1 MKKYFLMILSFIFI
15 AMFAVACGG
24 KNPEKGEDKPAG
36 GELPENVIYQLLDE
50 VSEKTNL
57 PNKVFSDIELV
68 KEIDYSDYHFTI
80 TYSTNSENLDSDGK
94 VKLAKEEK
102 QVEVSYTV
110 TIKVEEKEY
119 SKDYKK
125 TVIVCSVVSAMEE
138 ACKTISFPEIIR
150 GDVTLPTEIAGFEAQ
165 WTTNNRNVL
174 TSKGVYT
181 YTEDIVD
188 VLLSLTLVYNDGEE
202 FYDKEFNVKVGP
214 YEDLQ
219 CIELASEGFT
229 LREDIYTNKVALQK
243 EFTYG
248 VSATWSSNKSIINIE
263 TGEVGTVE
271 VVTPVVLTIT
281 FKKGNETKSMN
292 FEVLVHPY
300 SGADN
305 TDHLIIDRAQ
315 NFKGTFT
322 DVELKD
328 GKVVLKEGKTS
339 GKYESIEFDTLQFDE
354 LVATWACVTSTQ
366 ATAELEVSVFTKGA
380 WTKYFT
386 YGEWGLGKVNTY
398 YNQTDTNASMK
409 VDEILLNSGALGSK
423 FKYRVT
429 LKRDS
434 ITVDS
439 PRLSL
444 VAVTLNIP
452 NYSYPVDATNLPKE
466 VDYELPR
473 LYQHDVKV
481 IGSTICSATTTTMLL
496 KYNGH
501 DFSEEAK
508 TYANASLWGQYE
520 HGYIASLVADP
531 GHNSPTY
538 GNWVYNMA
546 TAGAFGEDAYV
557 ARMYS
562 WEELKAYLANYGP
575 VGASIAGNF
584 GIYSTAGHLIVVRG
598 YKETATGT
606 TVICNDPNVKGVYYE
621 VSLEIFMN
629 AWRGVVY
636 IIE

>member
-1 MKKYFLMILSFIFI
+1 MKKYFLMILSFIFV
-15 AMFAVACGG
+15 AMFIVACGE
-24 KNPEKGEDKPAG
+24 KTPEPDDKEQG
-36 GELPENVIYQLLDE
+36 GELPENIIYQLLDE

-57 PNKVFSDIELV
+57 PDKVFADVELV
-68 KEIDYSDYHFTI
+68 TELDYSDYHFTI
-80 TYSTNSENLDSDGK
+80 SYTTNSENFDNSGK
-94 VKLAKEEK
+94 VKLEKEEK
-102 QVEVSYTV
+102 QVTVSYTV
-110 TIKVEEKEY
+110 VIDVEGKEY
-119 SKDYKK
+119 SKEYSKK
-125 TVIVCSVVSAMEE
+125 ITVCSVVKAMEE
-138 ACKTISFPEIIR
+138 ASNTISFPEIIR
-150 GDVTLPTEIAGFEAQ
+150 GDVTLPNEIGGFEAQ
-165 WTTNNRNVL
+165 WTTSNKSVL
-174 TSKGVYT
+174 TNKGVYT
-181 YTEDIVD
+181 YTEAIED
-188 VLLSLTLVYNDGEE
+188 VELGLSLIYNDGEE
-202 FYDKEFNVKVGP
+202 FFDKEFSVKVGP
-214 YEDLQ
+214 YEDLR

-243 EFTYG
+243 EFDYG
-248 VSATWSSNKSIINIE
+248 VTATWSSNKTIINTT
-263 TGEVGTVE
+263 TGEVGSVE
-271 VVTPVVLTIT
+271 AVTPVILTVT
-281 FKKGNETKSMN
+281 FKKGSETKSVN

-300 SGADN
+300 DGASN
-305 TDHLIIDRAQ
+305 TDHLIIDRAE

-328 GKVVLKEGKTS
+328 GKVVIKEGKTT
-339 GKYESIEFDTLQFDE
+339 GKYESIEFDTLEFEE
-354 LVATWACVTSTQ
+354 LVATWACVTSTK
-366 ATAELEVSVFTKGA
+366 ATAELEVSIYTKGA
-380 WTKYFT
+380 WSKYFT

-398 YNQTDTNASMK
+398 YNQNDTNVSMK
-409 VDEILLNSGALGSK
+409 VDEIILSGSNLGSK

-429 LKRDS
+429 LKRDNAS
-434 ITVDS
+434 VES

-501 DFSEEAK
+501 DFAEEAK
-508 TYANASLWGQYE
+508 TYANASVWGEYE

-538 GNWVYNMA
+538 GNWVYNMV

-584 GIYSTAGHLIVVRG
+584 GIYSTNGHLIVVRG
-598 YKETATGT
+598 YKETANGT
-606 TVICNDPNVKGVYYE
+606 VVICNDPNVRGVYYE
-621 VSLEIFMN
+621 VTLEIFMN